1 VSVHMTTPEETRA
14 GTEAIEQ
21 FVAGLQAGL
30 DASDADLYDR
40 QFADDLLWG
49 SPYGMTLRGFEP
61 LNGVHRLLMPAR
73 AALRSRYEIVQVLVP
88 VPGTV
93 IAHVRRQPVAPG
105 GAGDFPEMAMYV
117 LVERAGRWELVG
129 GQNTPVT
136 ASPS

>member
-1 VSVHMTTPEETRA
+1 MTTPEETRA
-14 GTEAIEQ
+14 ATEAIER

-49 SPYGMTLRGFEP
+49 SPYGLTLRGFEP
-61 LNGVHRLLMPAR
+61 LNGVHRLLMAAR
-73 AALRSRYEIVQVLVP
+73 AAPPSRYTIVQVLVP
-88 VPGTV
+88 APGMV
-93 IAHVRRQPVAPG
+93 IAHVRRQSLAPG
-105 GAGDFPEMAMYV
+105 DAGDFSEMAMYV

-129 GQNTPVT
+129 GQNTPIA